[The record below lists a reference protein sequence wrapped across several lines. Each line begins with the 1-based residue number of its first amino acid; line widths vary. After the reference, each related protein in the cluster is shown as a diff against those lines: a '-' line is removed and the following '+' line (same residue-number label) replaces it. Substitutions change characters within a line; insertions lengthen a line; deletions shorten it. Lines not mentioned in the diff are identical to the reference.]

1 MSEQPAVLLED
12 ATKIYRLQDKSSPRP
27 TLGSLF
33 GFGRRAAD
41 KPAAEKTFVALDG
54 VSLSV
59 ARGERIGLVGRN
71 GAGKTT
77 LLKLLCG
84 NFTPTS
90 GRVVVNGSVQALM
103 TMGTGFHPDH
113 TGRRNAEMS
122 LKYNDLSAEDQAEA
136 MRDVEEFCE
145 LGVFFDQPFK
155 TYSLGMQARLMFAV
169 ATAVKP
175 EILII
180 DEVLG
185 AGDAYFVAKSKLRVE
200 RLVKSGCTMILVSHS
215 MSQILELCTRA
226 IWLDQ
231 GRIRMNDDAFLVVKA
246 YEEYMHGPINAVQI
260 PATPAVTTVVAS
272 TVDEAGGQ
280 VVPRTL
286 SLPVAV
292 RLQEP
297 TFLPHADIPGF
308 PALAEVEPLEFMFLA
323 PGGISRWESQPG
335 LKVCGFS
342 IVTERG
348 ITNELVTYR
357 PVVFIYTLIAEIG
370 GDYNVRHGIAIND
383 YLGNCLTRIFSPKD
397 TFSIKQ
403 GELRQVRM
411 MLNPNQLGPGNY
423 VVGISVL
430 EFDSIEKLNSAA
442 RYDLLSRSFLISV
455 ALPDSLGALSASM
468 MHSAEWQFGNE

>member
-1 MSEQPAVLLED
+1 
-12 ATKIYRLQDKSSPRP
+12 
-27 TLGSLF
+27 
-33 GFGRRAAD
+33 
-41 KPAAEKTFVALDG
+41 
-54 VSLSV
+54 
-59 ARGERIGLVGRN
+59 
-71 GAGKTT
+71 
-77 LLKLLCG
+77 
-84 NFTPTS
+84 
-90 GRVVVNGSVQALM
+90 
-103 TMGTGFHPDH
+103 
-113 TGRRNAEMS
+113 
-122 LKYNDLSAEDQAEA
+122 
-136 MRDVEEFCE
+136 
-145 LGVFFDQPFK
+145 
-155 TYSLGMQARLMFAV
+155 
-169 ATAVKP
+169 
-175 EILII
+175 
-180 DEVLG
+180 
-185 AGDAYFVAKSKLRVE
+185 
-200 RLVKSGCTMILVSHS
+200 